1 LRSKRG
7 PTGRGSAQQ
16 QEDCPMS
23 DKSVKKVVLAYSGGL
38 DTSIIL
44 KWLQTT
50 YQCEVVTFTADLG
63 QGEELGPA
71 RDKALLLGIKP
82 ENIFIEDLREEFVR
96 DYVFP
101 MFRANA
107 AYEGVYLLGTSIARP
122 LIAKKLI
129 EIAEKLDA
137 DAVSHGAT
145 GKGNDQV
152 RFELTA
158 YALKPD
164 VVVIAPWRE
173 WDLRS
178 REQLIAFAEQHQ
190 IPIAKNKRGE
200 APFSVDANL
209 LHASSEGRVLEDPAV
224 EVPDY
229 VYSRTISPE
238 DAPDKPTVISIE
250 FEKGDAVGIDGEKLS
265 PATLLAK
272 LNDLGRDNGIGRLD
286 LVENRFVGM
295 KSRGMYETPGGTIL
309 AVAHRSIE
317 SITLDRGAAHLKDQ
331 IMPQYAELIYNGF
344 WFSPEREMLQALIDK
359 SQEFVAGDVRL
370 KLYKGGVHVIGR
382 SSPYSL
388 YDQDLVTFEEGAVAY
403 DHRDAAGFIKLNA
416 LRLRT
421 LGQRKKKL
429 GL

>member
-1 LRSKRG
+1 MAEKR
-7 PTGRGSAQQ
+7 
-16 QEDCPMS
+16 
-23 DKSVKKVVLAYSGGL
+23 VNKVVLAYSGGL

-50 YQCEVVTFTADLG
+50 YGCEVVTFTADLG
-63 QGEELGPA
+63 QGEELEPA
-71 RDKALLLGIKP
+71 RKKAELLGIKP
-82 ENIFIEDLREEFVR
+82 ENIFIEDLRDEFVR

-107 AYEGVYLLGTSIARP
+107 QYEGLYLLGTSIARP
-122 LIAKKLI
+122 LIAKKQI
-129 EIAEKLDA
+129 EIAEKVGA

-152 RFELTA
+152 RFELGY

-164 VVVIAPWRE
+164 VTVIAPWRE

-190 IPIAKNKRGE
+190 IPIAKDKRGE

-209 LHASSEGRVLEDPAV
+209 LHASSEGKVLEDPALD
-224 EVPDY
+224 VPDY
-229 VYSRTISPE
+229 VYSRTNDPE
-238 DAPDKPTVISIE
+238 SAPDKPTVIKIE
-250 FEKGDAVGIDGEKLS
+250 FLKGDPVAIDGKKMG
-265 PATLLAK
+265 PADLLAK
-272 LNDLGRDNGIGRLD
+272 LNELGKINGIGRLD

-309 AVAHRSIE
+309 HLAHRGIE
-317 SITLDRGAAHLKDQ
+317 SITLDRGAAHLKDEL
-331 IMPQYAELIYNGF
+331 MPKYAELIYNGF
-344 WFSPEREMLQALIDK
+344 WFSPEREMLQVMIDK
-359 SQEFVAGDVRL
+359 SQEFVTGEVTL
-370 KLYKGGVHVIGR
+370 KLYKGGVHLIGR
-382 SSPYSL
+382 QSPYTL

-421 LGQRKKKL
+421 LAQRKKKL